1 MRSARI
7 TLPLVPSGEI
17 DRRGFCQ
24 LAAACFAGL
33 ALGGCGG
40 DSDVIHT
47 GPLDEPDGDS
57 GDDQPMPDGA
67 VGAIDA
73 RLPPDASTV
82 GTCTGSGQVDVGAPG
97 TFAIN
102 TATLFL
108 AQRLYIVRDS
118 GGLYAVSSQC
128 THHSSATLGIS
139 SGRFRCPRHGAI
151 FTYNGDVVSGPVVF
165 GLVHYSLCLLGTG
178 HVGVNPGVTASQSA
192 RLDA

>member
-1 MRSARI
+1 MRSGRI
-7 TLPLVPSGEI
+7 TLPLAPTGEI

-47 GPLDEPDGDS
+47 GPLDQPDGGG
-57 GDDQPMPDGA
+57 GDDDPRPDGA
-67 VGAIDA
+67 MMIDA
-73 RLPPDASTV
+73 RLPPDASAV
-82 GTCTGSGQVDVGAPG
+82 GTCTGSGQVDVGGPG

-108 AQRLYIVRDS
+108 AQRLFIVRDS

-128 THHSSATLGIS
+128 THHSSATLDVS
-139 SGRFRCPRHGAI
+139 SGRFHCPRHGAL
-151 FTYNGDVVSGPVVF
+151 FTFNGDVISGPVIF
-165 GLVHYSLCLLGTG
+165 GLVHYSLCLLDNG
-178 HVGVNPGVTASQSA
+178 HVGVATSSTVPQST